1 MIQTRVNVEVI
12 CRIEVPVVKPLEPK
26 VYGDIY
32 SSFELPGTKIYRSD
46 ELYHGLVL
54 LSDNKGFGYPARIEL
69 TPETL
74 TVQLPKAFGS
84 SELERLTESIRTVT
98 ISRHPDGGLG
108 FSIKERW

>member
-1 MIQTRVNVEVI
+1 MPHR
-12 CRIEVPVVKPLEPK
+12 
-26 VYGDIY
+26 
-32 SSFELPGTKIYRSD
+32 SSSRETARSGSTLSSRTSYKSISRRTKIYRSD

-84 SELERLTESIRTVT
+84 SELEKLTESIRTVT
-98 ISRHPDGGLG
+98 ISRHPDG
-108 FSIKERW
+108 W